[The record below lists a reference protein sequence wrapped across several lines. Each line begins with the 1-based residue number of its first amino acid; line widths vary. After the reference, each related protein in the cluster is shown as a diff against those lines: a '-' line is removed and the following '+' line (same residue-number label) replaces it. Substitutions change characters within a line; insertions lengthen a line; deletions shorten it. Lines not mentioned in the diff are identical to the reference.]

1 MRGRE
6 IDIHHRAVGEV
17 RNLVQAGDRWDQ
29 RPPAHIDEDAIGLGT
44 TPSTATFFVPNELA
58 VAFINS
64 AAFQRLQRALDSPPR
79 CACDGILARLDRPHI
94 NPDGAA
100 DRHPVVA
107 GAARQISRVYTR
119 DERLGRRASGIDASA
134 AEEFA
139 FDHGH
144 LLARSYKAP
153 RQ

>member
-1 MRGRE
+1 V
-6 IDIHHRAVGEV
+6 HCHF
-17 RNLVQAGDRWDQ
+17 L
-29 RPPAHIDEDAIGLGT
+29 RPD
-44 TPSTATFFVPNELA
+44 ELA

-79 CACDGILARLDRPHI
+79 CACDSILARLDRPHI

-107 GAARQISRVYTR
+107 GATRQISRVCTR

-134 AEEFA
+134 PKN
-139 FDHGH
+139 
-144 LLARSYKAP
+144 LRSITATLWP
-153 RQ
+153 AATRRRASDGPDCPVPMMTAS

>member
-1 MRGRE
+1 
-6 IDIHHRAVGEV
+6 V
-17 RNLVQAGDRWDQ
+17 N
-29 RPPAHIDEDAIGLGT
+29 T
-44 TPSTATFFVPNELA
+44 TPVPRPFLRPDDLA
-58 VAFINS
+58 VAFITS
-64 AAFQRLQRALDSPPR
+64 AAFQRLRRALDSPPR
-79 CACDGILARLDRPHI
+79 CACDSILARLDRPHI

-107 GAARQISRVYTR
+107 GATRQISRVCTR

-144 LLARSYKAP
+144 PLARSYKAP
-153 RQ
+153 C